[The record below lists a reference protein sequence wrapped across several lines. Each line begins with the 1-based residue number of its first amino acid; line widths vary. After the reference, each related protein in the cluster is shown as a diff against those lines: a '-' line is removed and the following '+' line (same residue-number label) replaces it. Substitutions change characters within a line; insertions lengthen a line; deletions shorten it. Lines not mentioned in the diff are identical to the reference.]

1 MPALTGIIE
10 TALYVDDV
18 YRASTFYEE
27 VLGLRQ
33 IGGDAERLRAY
44 SVADRDVLLLFKRG
58 ATTQAIETPTGI
70 IPPHD
75 GTGQNHFAFAI
86 AASDL
91 ASWEKHLQRCRIAI
105 ESRVAWPRGGTSIY
119 FRDPDGNL
127 VELATPGMWPIY

>member
-18 YRASTFYEE
+18 NRASKFYEE

-58 ATTQAIETPTGI
+58 ATTQAVETPLGI

-75 GTGQNHFAFAI
+75 GTGQNHFALAI
-86 AASDL
+86 VASEL
-91 ASWEKHLQRCRIAI
+91 ASWEQHLEERGIAI
-105 ESRVAWPRGGTSIY
+105 ESRVHWPRGGISIY
-119 FRDPDGNL
+119 FRDPDGHL